1 MKRTGTGKRGYFIHS
16 LIQLQTHLKNSLSV
30 GSGFTLIV
38 SKQKSSTYKTRKK
51 KYVFTAIPCACI
63 INSLRIVQSEY
74 T

>member
-1 MKRTGTGKRGYFIHS
+1 MNMKRTGTGKRGYFIHS

-51 KYVFTAIPCACI
+51 KYVFSQLFHVHA
-63 INSLRIVQSEY
+63 LLIVLE
-74 T
+74 